1 MAGQNAR
8 PSCVALEKDFRKLM
22 NHKIGDSIL
31 GKVRTS
37 SVNNIKINDLC
48 MKLLNTYSQYSV
60 DLLYKIWRSE

>member
-1 MAGQNAR
+1 MFLQQEEAEAFNRMAGQNAR

-37 SVNNIKINDLC
+37 SQSITLRLMIYV
-48 MKLLNTYSQYSV
+48 
-60 DLLYKIWRSE
+60 